1 MLLIQCP
8 WCGPRDE
15 TEFRYGGEAHVARP
29 ENPEKLTDAEW
40 AEFIFIRSNP
50 KGLFRERWVHA
61 AGCRRWFNAVR
72 HTVTHEIIETYVG
85 RPNSALEID
94 R

>member
-15 TEFRYGGEAHVARP
+15 TEFRYGGEAHIARP

-72 HTVTHEIIETYVG
+72 HTVTHEITETYVG
-85 RPNSALEID
+85 RPDSALEID

>member
-15 TEFRYGGEAHVARP
+15 TEFRYGGEAHIARP

-61 AGCRRWFNAVR
+61 AGCRRWFNAMR
-72 HTVTHEIIETYVG
+72 HTVTHEIVETYVG
-85 RPNSALEID
+85 RAGSTLEID